1 VANPRGSRFE
11 EDLARAGIVDFK
23 LFDLEGGIVGA
34 HDGSLHRV
42 SPLFGVGQEMA
53 YLTDS

>member
-1 VANPRGSRFE
+1 VANPRSSRFE
-11 EDLARAGIVDFK
+11 EDFPRAGIVDFNF
-23 LFDLEGGIVGA
+23 FDLEGGIVGA

-53 YLTDS
+53 SPTDS